1 MKWTWYDIE
10 GYPNYKVSDYG
21 EVINMNTMRILKKDR
36 RRGYFS
42 VRLSNGGISKVFSVH
57 RLVASAFLGNP
68 HELSQVNHKDGNR
81 ENNHVDNLEWS
92 TQEDN
97 LKHQYK
103 NGLCPKGEENG
114 NSKLTTLEVISIIKL
129 NDGNHTSKEVSE
141 IYGCSK
147 DNIRSIWN
155 CKTWKH
161 IPR

>member
-1 MKWTWYDIE
+1 MKWIWYDIE
-10 GYPNYKVSDYG
+10 EYPNYKVSDYG

-36 RRGYFS
+36 RKGYYS
-42 VRLSNGGISKVFSVH
+42 VRLSKGGASKVFSVH

-68 HELSQVNHKDGNR
+68 YNLPQVNHKDGNR
-81 ENNHVDNLEWS
+81 ENNHVDNLEWV

-97 LKHQYK
+97 LKHQQE
-103 NGLCPKGEENG
+103 NNLCPKGEENG
-114 NSKLTTLEVISIIKL
+114 NSKLTTAEVVSIIKL
-129 NDGNHTSKEVSE
+129 NDGIHISKEVAE
-141 IYGCSK
+141 MYGCTM